1 MYVCHEN
8 PCSYSAC
15 RPALCLPL
23 FHPSPPSLLFPP
35 SASRYARSAPP
46 QNPNPDK
53 MPPPR
58 SPLLSLA
65 LLLTP
70 AHSKLLDGVLT
81 LSSQD
86 TERYMG
92 KFSFSP
98 YLKSHI
104 SGSFH
109 VDSGQYF
116 DQHPHELVLC
126 LYEEKQWHKFQEAMT
141 KGSLCIEIFVI
152 SLVSLV
158 STAARAHTPK
168 PHSLSR
174 PLKHS
179 ARPQESS
186 TSPHAPARAAHTT

>member
-1 MYVCHEN
+1 
-8 PCSYSAC
+8 
-15 RPALCLPL
+15 
-23 FHPSPPSLLFPP
+23 
-35 SASRYARSAPP
+35 
-46 QNPNPDK
+46 

-141 KGSLCIEIFVI
+141 KGSLCIDRQRLASWKTDRIQPVFSRDSAKRRAFSFEATLRAP
-152 SLVSLV
+152 SS
-158 STAARAHTPK
+158 RAHYWFAMIMDCYLEEYDAHPPPMHFNITFTNG
-168 PHSLSR
+168 
-174 PLKHS
+174 
-179 ARPQESS
+179 ESP
-186 TSPHAPARAAHTT
+186 SP